1 MGKMRKIFGA
11 GLILLLISSPL
22 LAEEGGEA
30 AMEPAVAP
38 EPPEIPPPVQ
48 SGEALEPEV
57 TIIKRDKETIEEYR
71 IEGKL
76 HMVKITPAAGPPY
89 YLLDTDG
96 DGELDTREDS
106 PTNSAVQQWLLF
118 SWD

>member
-1 MGKMRKIFGA
+1 MRKIFGA
-11 GLILLLISSPL
+11 GLILLLIGSPL
-22 LAEEGGEA
+22 AAEEGEE
-30 AMEPAVAP
+30 AMEPMIAP

-57 TIIKRDKETIEEYR
+57 TIIKKEKEVIEEYR
-71 IEGKL
+71 IEGRL
-76 HMVKITPAAGPPY
+76 YMVKITPAAGPPY

-106 PTNSAVQQWLLF
+106 PTNSAIQQWTIF